1 MEGRC
6 GLIETYKRVLTSAK
20 LGSQG
25 KEERLAL
32 GGPGD
37 TTQAWEARKCSEI
50 SVTIVVP
57 DEVGYHVLGAPGKV
71 SHGLRRSLQHFWG
84 LSTSGILR
92 CCWWQYH
99 LSLPLLQM
107 DLQPIL
113 IYLRGKGWGRGGCW
127 ARKPGKEK
135 PIPTY
140 VLKQESQGCLSLLQ
154 TVICCR
160 PRLQGVANIPWWY
173 NRWM

>member
-37 TTQAWEARKCSEI
+37 RTQAWEARKCSEI
-50 SVTIVVP
+50 SVTIAVQG
-57 DEVGYHVLGAPGKV
+57 EVGYHVVGAPGKV
-71 SHGLRRSLQHFWG
+71 SRGLGRSLRNFWV

-92 CCWWQYH
+92 CCWRGYH
-99 LSLPLLQM
+99 FSLPLLQM

-113 IYLRGKGWGRGGCW
+113 IYLRGEGWGRGGCW

-135 PIPTY
+135 LIPIY
-140 VLKQESQGCLSLLQ
+140 VLKPRVPGVPLSSS
-154 TVICCR
+154 
-160 PRLQGVANIPWWY
+160 NY
-173 NRWM
+173 NMF